1 MKLLNNYYYL
11 MSYRILQ
18 EKKKKK
24 GQVQYSTTVT
34 SVAST
39 RLFLD
44 IAGSHTGEGNP
55 RR

>member
-1 MKLLNNYYYL
+1 MKLLNNNYYYYL

-18 EKKKKK
+18 EKKKS
-24 GQVQYSTTVT
+24 QVQYSATVT